1 MSNQTDPH
9 RASDVAASSTAAD
22 AKGLIDVTIPV
33 PAAHLGSFFRAVAT
47 WFADE
52 HDDEGWR
59 GGRMT
64 SG

>member
-1 MSNQTDPH
+1 MSEIDPH
-9 RASDVAASSTAAD
+9 PTSDATPNAATD
-22 AKGLIDVTIPV
+22 GKRLIDVTIPV
-33 PAAHLGSFFRAVAT
+33 PAAHLGSFFQAVAV